1 MNIKYSLSAIL
12 LSSSMLFGAEAF
24 CETPESGVRQ
34 SNRVAYSTSANTQVS
49 GSRIYGEW
57 IILSANGRDMNL
69 RDSAPY
75 IDINASDGRIYGDVG
90 GNVVNACFEI
100 PERGHISVSE
110 IEMTHLPSAYICEED
125 DIKTGLGDAC
135 SYTITKKKNDI
146 YYLDLLD
153 KRGNVVVHAKRH
165 NADVMTGMWRID
177 KINGNEI
184 EGSNLEIVVDVP
196 ELKIHGK
203 TGCNIFNGD
212 IGLDR
217 NKDWFIQFQNIIV
230 SRMKCEDS
238 KMAVE
243 RDFMVALEEA
253 EIIKRENGGK
263 TIRLLDR
270 NKKEV
275 LLLKR
280 IQQ

>member
-110 IEMTHLPSAYICEED
+110 I
-125 DIKTGLGDAC
+125 
-135 SYTITKKKNDI
+135 
-146 YYLDLLD
+146 
-153 KRGNVVVHAKRH
+153 
-165 NADVMTGMWRID
+165 
-177 KINGNEI
+177 
-184 EGSNLEIVVDVP
+184 
-196 ELKIHGK
+196 
-203 TGCNIFNGD
+203 
-212 IGLDR
+212 
-217 NKDWFIQFQNIIV
+217 
-230 SRMKCEDS
+230 
-238 KMAVE
+238 
-243 RDFMVALEEA
+243 
-253 EIIKRENGGK
+253 
-263 TIRLLDR
+263 
-270 NKKEV
+270 
-275 LLLKR
+275 
-280 IQQ
+280 

>member
-1 MNIKYSLSAIL
+1 
-12 LSSSMLFGAEAF
+12 
-24 CETPESGVRQ
+24 
-34 SNRVAYSTSANTQVS
+34 
-49 GSRIYGEW
+49 
-57 IILSANGRDMNL
+57 
-69 RDSAPY
+69 
-75 IDINASDGRIYGDVG
+75 
-90 GNVVNACFEI
+90 
-100 PERGHISVSE
+100 
-110 IEMTHLPSAYICEED
+110 
-125 DIKTGLGDAC
+125 
-135 SYTITKKKNDI
+135 
-146 YYLDLLD
+146 
-153 KRGNVVVHAKRH
+153 
-165 NADVMTGMWRID
+165 MWRID

-243 RDFMVALEEA
+243 RDFMVAWEET

>member
-1 MNIKYSLSAIL
+1 MRKLFVSLFLGIAFLFQWSAQG
-12 LSSSMLFGAEAF
+12 MEKPFYEKA
-24 CETPESGVRQ
+24 R
-34 SNRVAYSTSANTQVS
+34 
-49 GSRIYGEW
+49 
-57 IILSANGRDMNL
+57 
-69 RDSAPY
+69 
-75 IDINASDGRIYGDVG
+75 
-90 GNVVNACFEI
+90 
-100 PERGHISVSE
+100 PERKIQIGTQKYLQLSRE
-110 IEMTHLPSAYICEED
+110 
-125 DIKTGLGDAC
+125 
-135 SYTITKKKNDI
+135 KN
-146 YYLDLLD
+146 
-153 KRGNVVVHAKRH
+153 
-165 NADVMTGMWRID
+165 
-177 KINGNEI
+177 
-184 EGSNLEIVVDVP
+184 NLEIVVDVP

-243 RDFMVALEEA
+243 RDFMVALEET

-263 TIRLLDR
+263 TIRLKDKK
-270 NKKEV
+270 KKEV

>member
-1 MNIKYSLSAIL
+1 
-12 LSSSMLFGAEAF
+12 
-24 CETPESGVRQ
+24 
-34 SNRVAYSTSANTQVS
+34 
-49 GSRIYGEW
+49 
-57 IILSANGRDMNL
+57 
-69 RDSAPY
+69 
-75 IDINASDGRIYGDVG
+75 VG

-100 PERGHISVSE
+100 PERGHISVTE
-110 IEMTHLPSAYICEED
+110 IEMTHLPSAYIREED
-125 DIKTGLGDAC
+125 DIKTGLGAAC

-153 KRGNVVVHAKRH
+153 KRGNIVVHAKRH

-184 EGSNLEIVVDVP
+184 EDSNLEIVVDVP

>member
-75 IDINASDGRIYGDVG
+75 IDINASDGKIYGDVG

-110 IEMTHLPSAYICEED
+110 IEMTHLPSAYIREED

-153 KRGNVVVHAKRH
+153 KRGNIVVHAKRH

-184 EGSNLEIVVDVP
+184 EDSNCCRCSGIENPWQNRLQHFQRRHRIGPQQRLVHTVP
-196 ELKIHGK
+196 KYHCL
-203 TGCNIFNGD
+203 
-212 IGLDR
+212 
-217 NKDWFIQFQNIIV
+217 QN
-230 SRMKCEDS
+230 
-238 KMAVE
+238 
-243 RDFMVALEEA
+243 
-253 EIIKRENGGK
+253 
-263 TIRLLDR
+263 
-270 NKKEV
+270 EV
-275 LLLKR
+275 
-280 IQQ
+280 

>member
-1 MNIKYSLSAIL
+1 
-12 LSSSMLFGAEAF
+12 
-24 CETPESGVRQ
+24 
-34 SNRVAYSTSANTQVS
+34 
-49 GSRIYGEW
+49 
-57 IILSANGRDMNL
+57 
-69 RDSAPY
+69 
-75 IDINASDGRIYGDVG
+75 
-90 GNVVNACFEI
+90 
-100 PERGHISVSE
+100 
-110 IEMTHLPSAYICEED
+110 MTHLPSAYIREED

-153 KRGNVVVHAKRH
+153 KRGNIVVHAKRH

-177 KINGNEI
+177 KING
-184 EGSNLEIVVDVP
+184 
-196 ELKIHGK
+196 
-203 TGCNIFNGD
+203 
-212 IGLDR
+212 

-243 RDFMVALEEA
+243 RDFMVALEET

>member
-1 MNIKYSLSAIL
+1 
-12 LSSSMLFGAEAF
+12 
-24 CETPESGVRQ
+24 
-34 SNRVAYSTSANTQVS
+34 
-49 GSRIYGEW
+49 
-57 IILSANGRDMNL
+57 
-69 RDSAPY
+69 
-75 IDINASDGRIYGDVG
+75 
-90 GNVVNACFEI
+90 
-100 PERGHISVSE
+100 
-110 IEMTHLPSAYICEED
+110 
-125 DIKTGLGDAC
+125 
-135 SYTITKKKNDI
+135 
-146 YYLDLLD
+146 
-153 KRGNVVVHAKRH
+153 
-165 NADVMTGMWRID
+165 MTGMWRID

-243 RDFMVALEEA
+243 RDFMVALEET

>member
-75 IDINASDGRIYGDVG
+75 IDINASDGKIYGDVG

-110 IEMTHLPSAYICEED
+110 IEMTHLPSAYIREED

-153 KRGNVVVHAKRH
+153 KRGNIVVHAKRH

-184 EGSNLEIVVDVP
+184 EDSNLEIVVDVP
-196 ELKIHGK
+196 EVKIHGK

-212 IGLDR
+212 I
-217 NKDWFIQFQNIIV
+217 
-230 SRMKCEDS
+230 
-238 KMAVE
+238 
-243 RDFMVALEEA
+243 
-253 EIIKRENGGK
+253 
-263 TIRLLDR
+263 
-270 NKKEV
+270 
-275 LLLKR
+275 
-280 IQQ
+280 